1 MSREYEVFLKGK
13 INYGQTSGVKS
24 HEVNS
29 MLFPFQRDIV
39 KWALKKGRAAIFA
52 DTGLGKTFMQI
63 EWAKNV
69 AKEAGG
75 KVIIFAPLSVNE
87 QTIDEGVKLGV
98 KIKRFD
104 VPGECDIVIANY
116 ENLEKIDNRDYVG
129 IVLDES
135 SILKSLDGK
144 TKHKLIEFAQEIE
157 FRLACTATPA
167 PNDIAE
173 IANHTEFLGI
183 MKRESMLAMWFFN
196 NGKEWTLKG
205 HAINRFYEWVA
216 TWGFFLTKPS
226 DIGYSDDG
234 FVLPTLKIEGLYFD
248 YEFKRDDALFSM
260 GLKGI
265 EDRIKIRKST
275 VAIKAKRIADLVQ
288 SSKGEQ
294 FIIWCGIDAESD
306 TMSRTIDGA
315 ENLKGA
321 DTNAEKIRKIKEFK
335 SGKIRVLITKP
346 KIAGFGLNFQNCHRM
361 IFFGLSDSY
370 EAYYQCIRR
379 CYRFGQ
385 KKPVN
390 VLIALAGDES
400 TILEN
405 IKRKERA
412 AQLISAEVIKHIANF
427 EKKEIGASVHE
438 KSEYKEAKKMNGNC
452 QLLLGDSCVRMKELP
467 DNSVDLSVFSPPFS
481 SLYTYSSSDRDL
493 GNCRDDSEFFK
504 HFDYIIRD
512 LLRITKPGRN
522 VALHCMNLPTRKM
535 VDGFIGLRDF
545 RGDIIRAFQAAG
557 WIYHSE
563 VTIDK
568 NPQIAAIRTKAKG
581 LMFKQLHKDS
591 SDSRQGLAD
600 YIVVFKKR
608 GENAVP
614 IIPDVNNEE
623 WIRLAH
629 PVWYDIRESDT
640 LQSVKYA
647 KDEKHICPLQL
658 ETIEN
663 CIRLWSNKGDVVF
676 SPFMGIG
683 SEGYK
688 ALKLGRKFIGIE
700 LKPEYYEQAK
710 KNISM
715 AEQEIHLDKNALFDM
730 ASVA

>member
-1 MSREYEVFLKGK
+1 MSKYDDFIKNK
-13 INYGQTSGVKS
+13 INYGKSTSVGS
-24 HEVNS
+24 QDINP
-29 MLFPFQRDIV
+29 MLFDFQRDIV

-69 AKEAGG
+69 AIAKQG

-87 QTIDEGVKLGV
+87 QTIDEGAKLGV
-98 KIKRFD
+98 KVQRYD
-104 VPGECDIVIANY
+104 APGDNNIIIANY
-116 ENLEKIDNRDYVG
+116 ENLDKIDCRDYVG

-144 TKHKLIEFAQEIE
+144 TKHKLIEFAQDIE
-157 FRLACTATPA
+157 YRLACTATPA
-167 PNDIAE
+167 PNDISE

-183 MKRESMLAMWFFN
+183 MKRESMLAMWFYN

-205 HAINRFYEWVA
+205 HAENRFYEWVA

-226 DIGYSDDG
+226 DIGYSDKG
-234 FVLPTLKIEGLYFD
+234 FVLPALKIDGLYFD
-248 YEFKRDDALFSM
+248 YEFKRDGALFSM

-265 EDRIKIRKST
+265 EDRIKIRKDT
-275 VAIKAKRIADLVQ
+275 VEIKAKRIADMVNADK
-288 SSKGEQ
+288 SDQ
-294 FIIWCGIDAESD
+294 FIIWCGIDAESN
-306 TMSRTIDGA
+306 TMSHLIVGA

-321 DTNAEKIRKIKEFK
+321 DTNTEKIRKIKEFK
-335 SGKIRVLITKP
+335 AGKIRVLITKP

-385 KKPVN
+385 KKPVD

-400 TILEN
+400 QILAN
-405 IKRKERA
+405 IKRKETD
-412 AQLISAEVIKHIANF
+412 AQRISAEVIKHIANF

-438 KSEYKEAKKMNGNC
+438 KLEYKEDKNMMENC
-452 QLLLGDSCVRMKELP
+452 QLLLGDSCIRMKEIE
-467 DNSVDLSVFSPPFS
+467 DDSIDLSVFSPPFS

-493 GNCRDDSEFFK
+493 GNCRDDKEFFQ
-504 HFDYIIRD
+504 HFDFIIKE

-608 GENAVP
+608 GENAIP
-614 IIPDVNNEE
+614 IIPDVNNDE

-629 PVWYDIRESDT
+629 PVWYEIKESET
-640 LQSVKYA
+640 LQSVKFE

-658 ETIEN
+658 EVIEN
-663 CIRLWSNKGDVVF
+663 CIRLWSNKGETVF

-683 SEGYK
+683 SEGYM
-688 ALKLGRKFIGIE
+688 ALKLDRKFIGIE
-700 LKPEYYEQAK
+700 LKPEYYNQAK
-710 KNISM
+710 KNIAMAEHEIDANKNMLFSM
-715 AEQEIHLDKNALFDM
+715 AD
-730 ASVA
+730 VA